1 MELGTKIYLQ
11 KETWIK
17 MITPI
22 TFLVSGPVGN
32 ANRDFFTRTRVGR
45 ANRNK
50 NAETEESERR
60 FVHLD
65 NEHIMKSGSKRK
77 PLS

>member
-1 MELGTKIYLQ
+1 MYYAYHLFRFRLIE
-11 KETWIK
+11 
-17 MITPI
+17 
-22 TFLVSGPVGN
+22 N
-32 ANRDFFTRTRVGR
+32 ANQDFFTRTRVGW

>member
-1 MELGTKIYLQ
+1 M
-11 KETWIK
+11 
-17 MITPI
+17 PI
-22 TFLVSGPVGN
+22 TFLVSGPVEN
-32 ANRDFFTRTRVGR
+32 ANQNFFTRTGW